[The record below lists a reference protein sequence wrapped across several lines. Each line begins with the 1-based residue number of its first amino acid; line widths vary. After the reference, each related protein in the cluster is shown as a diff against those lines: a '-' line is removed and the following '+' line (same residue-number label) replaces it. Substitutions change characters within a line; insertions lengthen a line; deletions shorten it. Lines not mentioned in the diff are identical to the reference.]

1 MGRMFLVRHGET
13 IWNNEL
19 RYQGHSDIPLNSAGK
34 EQASKLA
41 ERLKGEKIDYFYASD
56 LSRAMETA
64 QIIAQPH
71 GKTVTGVELLRETRF
86 GVWEGLKFT
95 EIKEKYPEIWKQWQ
109 VDPRGTLIPEGE
121 YLDEVAVR
129 VMQGIKEII
138 NRHADDSVLVVAH
151 GGTIRLILAELLEM
165 DIRNL
170 WRIRQD
176 NTALNI
182 IDIYGDRP
190 IVATINDIHHLGKGL
205 PK

>member
-19 RYQGHSDIPLNSAGK
+19 RYQGHTDVPLNAAGR
-34 EQASKLA
+34 EQATKLA
-41 ERLKGEKIDYFYASD
+41 DRLKGEKIDYFYASD

-64 QIIAQPH
+64 QIIAKPH

-95 EIKEKYPEIWKQWQ
+95 EIQEKYPTIWNQWK

-129 VMQGIKEII
+129 VMQGIKQII
-138 NRHADDSVLVVAH
+138 TRHPDDSVLVVAH
-151 GGTIRLILAELLEM
+151 GGTIRLILAEFLEM

-176 NTALNI
+176 NTALNV

-190 IVATINDIHHLGKGL
+190 IVAVINDVHHLGKGL

>member
-19 RYQGHSDIPLNSAGK
+19 RYQGHSDIPLNEAGRQ
-34 EQASKLA
+34 QASKLA
-41 ERLKGEKIDYFYASD
+41 DRLKGEKIDYFYASD

-64 QIIAQPH
+64 QIIAEPH
-71 GKTVTGVELLRETRF
+71 AKTVTGVELLRETRF
-86 GVWEGLKFT
+86 GVWEGMKFT
-95 EIKEKYPEIWKQWQ
+95 EIQEMYPELWEKWK

-121 YLDEVAVR
+121 YLDHVAAR
-129 VMQGIKEII
+129 VMQGIREIMT
-138 NRHADDSVLVVAH
+138 RHPHDTVLVAAH
-151 GGTIRLILAELLEM
+151 GGTIRLILAELLQM
-165 DIRNL
+165 DLSNI

-190 IVATINDIHHLGKGL
+190 IVAVINDIHHLGLGL